1 MEIVTDNNTY
11 NIEFEFQNIYLIDKN
26 NNKKYYNTFRL
37 PKELQ
42 KTIKKWHNQ
51 YQENLLP
58 TTKFKNDK
66 LKSYKQTQIIKI

>member
-37 PKELQ
+37 PNN
-42 KTIKKWHNQ
+42 I
-51 YQENLLP
+51 
-58 TTKFKNDK
+58 
-66 LKSYKQTQIIKI
+66 QTYNCK